1 MLRQNEEAERRRAE
15 LAEKQ
20 RLEAERKERDRK
32 EKEDAFKAAVS
43 NNFENQETQIR
54 DADGNR
60 WVKCEFCGKIA
71 MEKEFS
77 SYGGAGRVN
86 LGTCYDCSKNTS
98 VIHEKIN
105 HPVAIK
111 KRAYDSNV
119 CPDCGGQL
127 KEKSGKF
134 GLFIGCSNYPRC
146 RYTRKITGKKY

>member
-1 MLRQNEEAERRRAE
+1 
-15 LAEKQ
+15 
-20 RLEAERKERDRK
+20 
-32 EKEDAFKAAVS
+32 
-43 NNFENQETQIR
+43 
-54 DADGNR
+54 
-60 WVKCEFCGKIA
+60 